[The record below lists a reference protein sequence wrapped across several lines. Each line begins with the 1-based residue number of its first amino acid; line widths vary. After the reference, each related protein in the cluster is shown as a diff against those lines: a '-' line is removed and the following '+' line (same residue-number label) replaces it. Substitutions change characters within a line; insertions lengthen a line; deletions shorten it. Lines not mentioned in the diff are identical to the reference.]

1 MYSICNNREE
11 CVMRHE
17 NGNCLPIGGFCTAV
31 NDAICDGLHMA
42 FDKGYIA
49 GRKAV
54 SCCDSCSYVQEQN
67 K

>member
-1 MYSICNNREE
+1 MYSICNNRED

-31 NDAICDGLHMA
+31 NDAICDALHNA
-42 FDKGYIA
+42 FDKGYVS
-49 GRKAV
+49 GRMAV
-54 SCCDSCSYVQEQN
+54 ECCSSCQYTQD